1 MSEVDR
7 KRVLK
12 EAQTIASSYS
22 FWMVSGNI
30 SHLYGRAYETSDIKY
45 ELEIKFPD
53 EFPQVPPKF
62 IYHEKIK
69 ELLGDIHLQTLENW
83 APTNK
88 IIDAIDEVKIKI
100 QKALNISIK
109 EPEPLQE
116 KPEIE
121 PIPEQENGKTEYGSF
136 SKELSQPD
144 SEQDY
149 ITPDLNAYP
158 PEEEIPYLT
167 SDTSGDNL
175 FYDDSPESD
184 SQSQPPTQKP
194 SSTPQSTYT
203 NSTPESQSLND
214 SEYLTP
220 AQPTDDFEEYES
232 EYSPEEMFMDSDTNT
247 LAVNTEL
254 GLIQQTYAY
263 DQKGSSAADIVIY
276 LTITLTKTFL
286 INVDFSNYPKRP
298 NIIFPGEVRKLIG
311 EPYNSLQTLKNWKK
325 KNPPHVVDVLH
336 ELEQKLFTIKTIEDQ
351 LNKIFQEYQYER
363 IPNDLTK
370 VRIHLLT
377 YGFEEYQ

>member
-1 MSEVDR
+1 MNIVDR
-7 KRVLK
+7 QRILK
-12 EAQTIASSYS
+12 EAQKIASSYA
-22 FWMVSGNI
+22 FWMVSGDI
-30 SHLYGRAYETSDIKY
+30 SHLYGRVYETSDIKY

-69 ELLGDIHLQTLENW
+69 DLLGEFLLETLENW
-83 APTNK
+83 SPTYK
-88 IIDAIDEVKIKI
+88 VIDAIDELKMKI
-100 QKALNISIK
+100 QKALNIPIV
-109 EPEPLQE
+109 EPDPLQE

-121 PIPEQENGKTEYGSF
+121 SIPKKENEDTEYVLPV
-136 SKELSQPD
+136 EETSQPD

-167 SDTSGDNL
+167 PDTAGDNL
-175 FYDDSPESD
+175 FYDDTTESD
-184 SQSQPPTQKP
+184 SQSQQPTSTQP
-194 SSTPQSTYT
+194 SSTSASTESKPETQS
-203 NSTPESQSLND
+203 SND

-220 AQPTDDFEEYES
+220 TQPKEDFEEYQS

-263 DQKGSSAADIVIY
+263 DQKGSSAAEIVIY

-325 KNPPHVVDVLH
+325 KNPLHVVDVLH

-351 LNKIFQEYQYER
+351 
-363 IPNDLTK
+363 
-370 VRIHLLT
+370 
-377 YGFEEYQ
+377 